1 MTHDPTAAQPAASRL
16 ERLALT
22 MTAITERWLP
32 DALPFALVGT
42 LLVAVLAL
50 GVQAM
55 SPDKALKS
63 WGDGVWSLAPFT
75 LQMAMIVIGGTVV
88 ATAPPVARLI
98 DRLADLPHTPRQAT
112 ALCAAVS
119 MATSWF
125 NWGFGLLFSAVLAR
139 ALARRVT
146 GVDYRTLAATTLL
159 GLGTV
164 WAQGL
169 SGSAALQ
176 MATPGMLA
184 APIRAIA
191 AGRDAS
197 GHELLAGGVISLEH
211 TIFLWQSLLSVAIE
225 MVVVVAL
232 IAAITPVGARAR
244 TAADLGVDLSEPVE
258 PTAQG
263 PRVPGEWLEHQ
274 AWLGRLVALLGLA
287 AIVLSL
293 WHAEHMAAAIT
304 LNTVN
309 LLLLSLGFWLHRTP
323 AQLAKA
329 FARATPA
336 TWGLLLQF
344 PLYGGIA
351 ALITDS
357 KLSERIADLFTHL
370 ATPLT
375 YPPLV
380 AAYSAVLG
388 VFVPSGGSK
397 WVIEAP
403 YVLAAAHRHHV
414 HLGWMVAVYDL
425 GEAVANLVQPFWMLP
440 VLGLLGLRARDVM
453 GVTWTVALVVA
464 PLVLI
469 LVTVLG
475 STLPYPL

>member
-1 MTHDPTAAQPAASRL
+1 MTEPAPTRL
-16 ERLALT
+16 ERLALR
-22 MTAITERWLP
+22 MTALAERYLP
-32 DALPFALVGT
+32 DALPFALLGT

-50 GVQAM
+50 ALQGMA
-55 SPDKALKS
+55 PDKALRS
-63 WGDGVWSLAPFT
+63 WGDGVWSLAAFS

-88 ATAPPVARLI
+88 ATAPAVARAV
-98 DRLADLPHTPRQAT
+98 DRLAALPTSERQAT
-112 ALCAAVS
+112 VLCAVVS

-125 NWGFGLLFSAVLAR
+125 NWGFGLLFSAVLVR
-139 ALARRVT
+139 AVARRLPAI
-146 GVDYRTLAATTLL
+146 DYRTLAATSLL

-184 APIRAIA
+184 PAIRAIA
-191 AGRDAS
+191 AGKGAQ
-197 GHELLAGGVISLEH
+197 GAELVPGGIISLQH
-211 TIFLWQSLLSVAIE
+211 TIFLWQSLVSVLVE
-225 MVVVVAL
+225 VVVVAAL
-232 IAAITPVGARAR
+232 IAAITPIGPRAR
-244 TAADLGVDLSEPVE
+244 TASQLGVDLSDPHDETDDRPH
-258 PTAQG
+258 
-263 PRVPGEWLEHQ
+263 VPGQWLEHQ
-274 AWLGRLVALLGLA
+274 AWLGRVIGALGLA
-287 AIVLSL
+287 AVVLQL
-293 WHAEHMAAAIT
+293 LQAEHVAAAIT

-309 LLLLSLGFWLHRTP
+309 LTLLSLGFWLHRTP
-323 AQLAKA
+323 ARLARA

-351 ALITDS
+351 AVITDS
-357 KLSERIADLFTHL
+357 KLSERVADWLTAA

-380 AAYSAVLG
+380 AAYSAILG

-403 YVLAAAHRHHV
+403 YVLAAAHRHRV

-464 PLVLI
+464 PLVLV
-469 LVTVLG
+469 LVTALG
-475 STLPYPL
+475 ATLGYPL

>member
-1 MTHDPTAAQPAASRL
+1 MTEPTPSRL
-16 ERLALT
+16 ERLALR
-22 MTAITERWLP
+22 MTALAERWLP
-32 DALPFALVGT
+32 DALPFALLGT
-42 LLVAVLAL
+42 LLVAGLAL
-50 GVQAM
+50 GLQGMA
-55 SPDKALKS
+55 PAKALKS
-63 WGDGVWSLAPFT
+63 WGDGVWSLAPFS
-75 LQMAMIVIGGTVV
+75 LQMAMVVIGGTVV
-88 ATAPPVARLI
+88 ATAPPVARWV
-98 DRLADLPHTPRQAT
+98 DRLAGLPRTPRQAT
-112 ALCAAVS
+112 VLCAVAS
-119 MATSWF
+119 MTSSWF
-125 NWGFGLLFSAVLAR
+125 NWGFGLLFAAVLAR
-139 ALARRVT
+139 ALARRVA
-146 GVDYRTLAATTLL
+146 GLDYRTLAATTLL

-184 APIRAIA
+184 PAIRTIA
-191 AGRDAS
+191 AGKGPGGA
-197 GHELLAGGVISLEH
+197 ELVPGGIISLEH
-211 TIFLWQSLLSVAIE
+211 TIFLWQSLAAVAVEI
-225 MVVVVAL
+225 VVVAAL
-232 IAAITPVGARAR
+232 VAAITPLGPRAR
-244 TAADLGVDLSEPVE
+244 TAADLGIDLSEPSDDTHDR
-258 PTAQG
+258 PHDG
-263 PRVPGEWLEHQ
+263 PRVPGQWLEHQ
-274 AWLGRLVALLGLA
+274 GWLGRLIGALGLA
-287 AIVLSL
+287 AVLQQL
-293 WHAEHMAAAIT
+293 WQAEHVAAAIT

-309 LLLLSLGFWLHRTP
+309 LTLLALGFWLHKTP
-323 AQLAKA
+323 ARLARA

-357 KLSERIADLFTHL
+357 KLSERVADWLTAA

-380 AAYSAVLG
+380 AAYSALLG

-403 YVLAAAHRHHV
+403 YVLAAAHRHRV

-464 PLVLI
+464 PLVLL
-469 LVTVLG
+469 LVTALG
-475 STLPYPL
+475 ATLGYPL